1 MQQSPISGET
11 IIAMQSGISP
21 QTINIWTDI
30 HRQLID
36 HLFDYQPLQS
46 RILWQQFYRYQ

>member
-1 MQQSPISGET
+1 MQ
-11 IIAMQSGISP
+11 AGISVP
-21 QTINIWTDI
+21 TIDSWTNI

-36 HLFDYQPLQS
+36 HLFDHQPLQS